1 MVHVQVVLVR
11 ARLIGDIP
19 FAVDTGAERSLL
31 GYDNADE
38 MGVDYDGYG
47 KPDASIG
54 GIGGDLDVY
63 DEEARLTFRTSDGST
78 LTYETTLQVASRA
91 GKGIPSLLGL
101 DVLRGFRMVFD
112 WNTNEVALI
121 ARLDWR

>member
-11 ARLIGDIP
+11 TRLIGDIP

-31 GYDNADE
+31 GYDHADE
-38 MGVDYDGYG
+38 IGVDYDLYG

-63 DEEARLTFRTSDGST
+63 DDEARLMFRTSDSST
-78 LTYETTLQVASRA
+78 LTYETTLQVASRD

-101 DVLRGFRMVFD
+101 DVLRGFRMVSD
-112 WNTNEVALI
+112 WDTNEVALI
-121 ARLDWR
+121 PRLDWR